1 LKKRIVTFVLRRRQ
15 GQRFPAEKP
24 GMKMSRRSLFGLQG
38 QRRYDPAQKWL
49 ILIFL
54 TVCLAFQNVS
64 TAHARTLLLGQ
75 TEERYAVSPYME
87 ILRDPANHWSVDRL
101 ADRSFP
107 AAFSPVT
114 ENSINLGL
122 TADVHWL
129 RFTVADQ
136 TANPEA
142 TGRTLPWIFDAG
154 WPFVETL
161 EAFSVTYD
169 ATGQAA
175 IRKLAVAGSRCRLF
189 REVPL
194 RGCRSVF
201 YLPRLDSVPAT
212 IYLRIVPNGHL
223 ALSPTLSSPLVYQ
236 ENVAKTMLGAGL
248 LLGAMMAAGL
258 FGIVTYASL
267 RERSYAW
274 FALLTFFVAIFLAL
288 KQPVVGEFLFDFSMD
303 DVHRLSRLAAGGAIL
318 ALGCFLRSFME
329 DISGPIPRRL
339 VAGLFIPGACLVV
352 LAVSGSGG
360 VPPLIFVF
368 LQLAVVPFMVGAGFI
383 VWQKGLWRR
392 RFVFWTGLLAT
403 GAGFF
408 HLLVLTGKVP
418 YYGWLFPLV
427 CSGGVGLLAFALC
440 ERIKVLHRERE
451 ALRDSEQHHML
462 LAFTDGLTGLY
473 NMRYFRMQLDLAIR
487 RADQSNRPLTLIM
500 MDIDNF
506 KWFNDRHG
514 HLEGD
519 RVLRHL
525 GCLIPSVIRDQDIAC
540 RYGGEEFAVIL
551 PDSRYGTA
559 IHIHERMQKVL
570 VQWEEETGLV
580 GSRAVTLSVGVAE
593 YVPGEDADDLI
604 GRADNAM
611 YAAKEGGRN
620 RLVLSDGEKPADT
633 DISRGYYP
641 GM

>member
-1 LKKRIVTFVLRRRQ
+1 
-15 GQRFPAEKP
+15 
-24 GMKMSRRSLFGLQG
+24 M
-38 QRRYDPAQKWL
+38 
-49 ILIFL
+49 
-54 TVCLAFQNVS
+54 
-64 TAHARTLLLGQ
+64 
-75 TEERYAVSPYME
+75 
-87 ILRDPANHWSVDRL
+87 
-101 ADRSFP
+101 
-107 AAFSPVT
+107 
-114 ENSINLGL
+114 
-122 TADVHWL
+122 
-129 RFTVADQ
+129 
-136 TANPEA
+136 
-142 TGRTLPWIFDAG
+142 
-154 WPFVETL
+154 
-161 EAFSVTYD
+161 
-169 ATGQAA
+169 
-175 IRKLAVAGSRCRLF
+175 
-189 REVPL
+189 
-194 RGCRSVF
+194 
-201 YLPRLDSVPAT
+201 
-212 IYLRIVPNGHL
+212 
-223 ALSPTLSSPLVYQ
+223 
-236 ENVAKTMLGAGL
+236 
-248 LLGAMMAAGL
+248 
-258 FGIVTYASL
+258 
-267 RERSYAW
+267 
-274 FALLTFFVAIFLAL
+274 
-288 KQPVVGEFLFDFSMD
+288 
-303 DVHRLSRLAAGGAIL
+303 
-318 ALGCFLRSFME
+318 
-329 DISGPIPRRL
+329 
-339 VAGLFIPGACLVV
+339 
-352 LAVSGSGG
+352 
-360 VPPLIFVF
+360 
-368 LQLAVVPFMVGAGFI
+368 
-383 VWQKGLWRR
+383 
-392 RFVFWTGLLAT
+392 
-403 GAGFF
+403 
-408 HLLVLTGKVP
+408 
-418 YYGWLFPLV
+418 
-427 CSGGVGLLAFALC
+427 
-440 ERIKVLHRERE
+440 LHRERE